1 MNATTENPILDWDD
15 TEVSAEAADRA
26 EEILREFAAEAELD
40 LAVIVDRSGG
50 MVAGVASR
58 PDVDVDTVGALV
70 AGAFGAMRSL
80 ARELGESS
88 IVESVHHGDKD
99 TIYLREIGSRYILLG
114 VAELALPAGIV
125 REKAAQITGP
135 LSALLTEPAA
145 ALAAAAQAAPPAA
158 APAPQ
163 TLPAA
168 HPYPA
173 PPTVPIDHTV
183 VPPGPTA
190 PVVGSPVPGAPT
202 ANHPS
207 GGGNRPGYVFEIG

>member
-1 MNATTENPILDWDD
+1 MNAAPDHSPLDWDD

-26 EEILREFAAEAELD
+26 EDLLREFAAEAELD
-40 LAVIVDRSGG
+40 MAVIVDRSGG

-88 IVESVHHGDKD
+88 ITESVHHGDKD
-99 TIYLREIGSRYILLG
+99 TIYLREIGPRYILLG

-125 REKAAQITGP
+125 REKAAQIAGP

-145 ALAAAAQAAPPAA
+145 ALAAAASPESEIAPP
-158 APAPQ
+158 P
-163 TLPAA
+163 L
-168 HPYPA
+168 A
-173 PPTVPIDHTV
+173 PPPVDRSVAQPSPAT
-183 VPPGPTA
+183 PPQGP
-190 PVVGSPVPGAPT
+190 PT
-202 ANHPS
+202 PTGPS
-207 GGGNRPGYVFEIG
+207 ASTSSGNNRPGYVFEIG

>member
-99 TIYLREIGSRYILLG
+99 TIYLREIGPRYILLG

-145 ALAAAAQAAPPAA
+145 ALAAAAQAAPPA
-158 APAPQ
+158 PMAPQ

-173 PPTVPIDHTV
+173 APTLPVEPAV
-183 VPPGPTA
+183 APSGPTL
-190 PVVGSPVPGAPT
+190 PVSSPPVPGAPT
-202 ANHPS
+202 PHHPS
-207 GGGNRPGYVFEIG
+207 GGDNRPGYVFEIG

>member
-1 MNATTENPILDWDD
+1 MNAATENPMLDWDD

-26 EEILREFAAEAELD
+26 EELLRDFAADAELD

-88 IVESVHHGDKD
+88 ITESVHHGDKD
-99 TIYLREIGSRYILLG
+99 TIYLREIGLRYILLG

-125 REKAAQITGP
+125 REKAAQIAGP

-145 ALAAAAQAAPPAA
+145 ALAAM
-158 APAPQ
+158 APASVPEPV
-163 TLPAA
+163 T
-168 HPYPA
+168 
-173 PPTVPIDHTV
+173 PPPPDRTVA
-183 VPPGPTA
+183 PPGPSYPPQGPPT
-190 PVVGSPVPGAPT
+190 PSAPT
-202 ANHPS
+202 PAASS
-207 GGGNRPGYVFEIG
+207 GNNQPGYVFEIG

>member
-1 MNATTENPILDWDD
+1 MNAASENPPQDWDD

-26 EEILREFAAEAELD
+26 EDLLREFAAEAELD
-40 LAVIVDRSGG
+40 MAVIVDRSGG

-99 TIYLREIGSRYILLG
+99 TIYLREVGQRYILLG

-125 REKAAQITGP
+125 REKAAQVAGP

-145 ALAAAAQAAPPAA
+145 ALGIVPVPAAEPVPLAPPPPDRTV
-158 APAPQ
+158 APAGPAQPPQ
-163 TLPAA
+163 GPPHPA
-168 HPYPA
+168 
-173 PPTVPIDHTV
+173 
-183 VPPGPTA
+183 
-190 PVVGSPVPGAPT
+190 APT
-202 ANHPS
+202 ASQSS
-207 GGGNRPGYVFEIG
+207 GSHRPGYVFEIG